1 MHPLAPDERATYDVN
16 SYSRSAGKPK
26 RTTNSCR
33 GFTLIELLVVIAII
47 AILISPLLPAIQK
60 AREAA
65 AEARAINNLKQISL
79 AVHSFYDRTG
89 EFPES
94 LRDLEASIGPELAS
108 GRDRRF
114 NWAYLLRRLLGS
126 ADGVVLKVEA
136 EPDCPGIN
144 GSKTFVLELSRL
156 PDGRLASSL
165 TSHPTPGADQARE
178 EMIADIQAEGARAIG
193 ELLRLHPDAPS
204 EARSFIK
211 SPAALAHALDILDGD
226 GDGNVSLL
234 ELYDWPGRYA
244 QRFDGIDPAIEK
256 PVLGFLNQTRQKM
269 MIDSLS
275 EEMKGQVEV
284 GAGDLRSSEAGQAPF
299 SLDGLCRLI
308 GQYATDEKV
317 ADELCRKL
325 RLAED
330 ANARGDMRARD
341 RFLRD
346 YFEDLEKQTHKTLTR
361 RNATTMVYLTV
372 GFFEVVDVPPT
383 SK

>member
-1 MHPLAPDERATYDVN
+1 MHPLAPDERATYHFN
-16 SYSRSAGKPK
+16 SFSRSAVNQKK
-26 RTTNSCR
+26 STNNCG

-47 AILISPLLPAIQK
+47 AILIGPLLPAVQK

-79 AVHSFYDRTG
+79 AIHSYYDRTG

-144 GSKTFVLELSRL
+144 GSKTFVLELSRT
-156 PDGRLASSL
+156 PVGRLAGSL

-204 EARSFIK
+204 EARSFIE
-211 SPAALAHALDILDGD
+211 SPAALAQALDILDGD
-226 GDGNVSLL
+226 GDGNVSMF
-234 ELYDWPGRYA
+234 ELFDWPGTYA
-244 QRFDGIDPAIEK
+244 QRFDGIDPAIDK
-256 PVLGFLNQTRQKM
+256 PVREFLAHARQEMK
-269 MIDSLS
+269 IESLS
-275 EEMKGQVEV
+275 EETRKQVEV
-284 GAGDLRSSEAGQAPF
+284 GAGALRSSEAGQMPF

-308 GQYATDEKV
+308 GLYATEEKV
-317 ADELCRKL
+317 ADELCMKL
-325 RLAED
+325 RLAE
-330 ANARGDMRARD
+330 AAAARGDLRTRD
-341 RFLRD
+341 SLLRD
-346 YFEDLEKQTHKTLTR
+346 YFEELEKQTHKTLTR
-361 RNATTMVYLTV
+361 SNATTMVYLTV
-372 GFFEVVDVPPT
+372 GFFEVVDVPTPPR
-383 SK
+383 